1 MGNEGNK
8 GNVMTDQVLTV
19 TLTKYIETRIFEDRP
34 HIRGRRVPVATV
46 AYTARTQNASVE
58 QLMYDFTLSEEQ
70 VLAALLYYKEH
81 AEEIDAQEK
90 AEIVAFEEMKRLHE
104 QKRES

>member
-8 GNVMTDQVLTV
+8 GNVMTEQVLTV

-46 AYTARTQNASVE
+46 AYNARTNSWGVQE
-58 QLMYDFTLSEEQ
+58 LMYQFSLSEEE

-81 AEEIDAQEK
+81 AEEIDAQEL
-90 AEIVAFEEMKRLHE
+90 AEIEAFNEMKRLHE
-104 QKRES
+104 QKRER